1 VELEKPMAMEVTSVD
16 KLISGQFA
24 RSALAREEFF
34 RNRVGLR

>member
-24 RSALAREEFF
+24 RSVTAREDFF
-34 RNRVGLR
+34 RNWIG